1 MDMESN
7 SKVNDLMVLEC
18 EEELK
23 LSDRVM
29 RRRPVGQ
36 VIVYCT
42 IVAMMTLL
50 SVNTIILEGK
60 KEKEIKVEA
69 LYARD
74 CTQWKSENS
83 TGLKLMC
90 QYVNKFP
97 LSEDI
102 FVRICVKENNVA
114 IDIRRY
120 RGHEATEEGIQLNL
134 NQWLYLKSSVRHIDS
149 SITKS
154 DS

>member
-23 LSDRVM
+23 LSGRVM

-36 VIVYCT
+36 VIIYCT

-50 SVNTIILEGK
+50 SDNTIILEGK
-60 KEKEIKVEA
+60 KEEKIKAEA
-69 LYARD
+69 LDARA
-74 CTQWKSENS
+74 CTQWKSGKNS
-83 TGLKLMC
+83 TGLKLC
-90 QYVNKFP
+90 PYVNKFP

-102 FVRICVKENNVA
+102 FVRICVKENNVS
-114 IDIRRY
+114 IDSRRY

-134 NQWLYLKSSVRHIDS
+134 NQWLYLKPSVRNIDS

-154 DS
+154 NP

>member
-1 MDMESN
+1 MESN

-50 SVNTIILEGK
+50 SVKSIILEGK
-60 KEKEIKVEA
+60 RKKK
-69 LYARD
+69 
-74 CTQWKSENS
+74 
-83 TGLKLMC
+83 LK
-90 QYVNKFP
+90 
-97 LSEDI
+97 
-102 FVRICVKENNVA
+102 
-114 IDIRRY
+114 
-120 RGHEATEEGIQLNL
+120 
-134 NQWLYLKSSVRHIDS
+134 
-149 SITKS
+149 
-154 DS
+154 